1 MEYKKKRDLVSTIK
15 TASLL
20 MYNKEREIWRR
31 EEKPRDKQSNM
42 EWEEKKLGTPL
53 SHKPGIFANLG
64 GEHSNNLG

>member
-1 MEYKKKRDLVSTIK
+1 
-15 TASLL
+15 

-53 SHKPGIFANLG
+53 SRKPGIFANLG